1 MEAAEQQRDLLAD
14 ISEAI
19 GDQTVPCNDLPARL
33 ARLAPNWRPY
43 KSLTGKQLREELK
56 KLGVKVP
63 STGNRYPVSPDLVRE
78 AIACREDVGEPG

>member
-33 ARLAPNWRPY
+33 APNLRPY